1 MAGSEPDQPFVLDVL
16 LEGDPVLRGAA
27 VSLSDQHLHLADRQL
42 ALDSIF
48 WISRR
53 SGILLLF
60 GDDFTAALNGAH
72 GDLEELALAIE
83 RAGHRDRQRRALHP
97 FAREVVVCAAGSA
110 VSGVMNGEKIQG
122 LQLVV
127 VTQRGIHLLSRGKQ
141 RFLSWPARLTGFT
154 DPEQHS
160 EREPVMIETADA
172 RLRFLYLFPEEA
184 TAIARV
190 ASHEP
195 SAVDLVPEEAPA
207 LEMFARGEVAP
218 PPPARL
224 PEFTM
229 SAEALQKI
237 SGEAAAEAANE
248 ASGAGGQERAFLQG
262 LFQELGE
269 IVLGPLLLRRS
280 AAGMASSLAKAAEA
294 IDPLGLKADTEAA
307 VDSAGDRLSAEYARE
322 LQKRLSGRNVPDGED
337 EPLRLT
343 DAERSEL
350 KSRMQEGVE
359 ALVPSYTRLAISR
372 QTLLDMLE
380 RFDSA
385 PPDDAGQE
393 VEAAVVVWH
402 ADLLKLDKA
411 YGRVWKTQLREITR
425 LWSQLLEP
433 RLAQADAFPRQ
444 RVPEWLWLTLMAAA
458 ALLTG
463 ALLVILL

>member
-1 MAGSEPDQPFVLDVL
+1 MRDAE
-16 LEGDPVLRGAA
+16 
-27 VSLSDQHLHLADRQL
+27 VSLADRHLQLADRRL

-53 SGILLLF
+53 SGLLLLF
-60 GDDFTAALNGAH
+60 GDDFTGALKGAH

-83 RAGHRDRQRRALHP
+83 RAGDRERQRRALHP

-110 VSGVMNGEKIQG
+110 VSGVIGGAKIQG
-122 LQLVV
+122 LHLVV
-127 VTQRGIHLLSRGKQ
+127 VTQRGVHLLSRGQ
-141 RFLSWPARLTGFT
+141 RRFLSWPARLTGFT

-160 EREPVMIETADA
+160 EREPLMLETDDA

-184 TAIARV
+184 TAVARV
-190 ASHEP
+190 ASREP
-195 SAVDLVPEEAPA
+195 DAADPAHQESTA

-218 PPPARL
+218 PPPARV
-224 PEFTM
+224 PEFEM
-229 SAEALQKI
+229 SAETLRKI
-237 SGEAAAEAANE
+237 SSETAADVMK
-248 ASGAGGQERAFLQG
+248 AGPDTGGPEQAFLER

-280 AAGMASSLAKAAEA
+280 AAGMASSLARAAEA

-307 VDSAGDRLSAEYARE
+307 VDSAGDRLSAEYDRE
-322 LQKRLSGRNVPDGED
+322 LRTRLSGRNVPDGED
-337 EPLRLT
+337 EPLRVT
-343 DAERSEL
+343 EAECGEL

-359 ALVPSYTRLAISR
+359 ALVPFYTRLAISR
-372 QTLLDMLE
+372 QTLLEMLE
-380 RFDSA
+380 RYDSA

-393 VEAAVVVWH
+393 VEAAVVAWH

-411 YGRVWKTQLREITR
+411 YGRVWRTQLKEISK
-425 LWSQLLEP
+425 LWLTSLVP
-433 RLAQADAFPRQ
+433 RLTQADAFPKQ